1 MVTTQDSIPKA
12 KIMYMLQSIGRQ
24 RQNIPKVAHSG
35 AELDAI
41 LHAFIAGGGEIR
53 KVLVIPTVETQE

>member
-1 MVTTQDSIPKA
+1 MMPTV

-35 AELDAI
+35 AELEHI
-41 LHAFIAGGGEIR
+41 LLAFIAGGGEIR